1 MNSQA
6 RGVARIFQVVSTIF
20 KIPLPPTT
28 PQNNFFMFY
37 TSSLKIKVWFINKIV
52 ALRNK
57 RATKLFYKD
66 IDINLKQIFFQFKLI
81 TSCSKWTGP
90 DNYEKITQ

>member
-37 TSSLKIKVWFINKIV
+37 ISSLKIKVWFINKIV

-57 RATKLFYKD
+57 RVTKLFYKD

-90 DNYEKITQ
+90 YNYEKIIQ

>member
-57 RATKLFYKD
+57 RVTKLFYKD

-90 DNYEKITQ
+90 YNNEKITQ

>member
-6 RGVARIFQVVSTIF
+6 TGVARIFQVVSTIF
-20 KIPLPPTT
+20 KIPLLPTT
-28 PQNNFFMFY
+28 PKNNFSIFY

-57 RATKLFYKD
+57 RVTKLFYKD
-66 IDINLKQIFFQFKLI
+66 IDINFKKIFFFNL
-81 TSCSKWTGP
+81 
-90 DNYEKITQ
+90 N

>member
-20 KIPLPPTT
+20 KIPLLPTT

-66 IDINLKQIFFQFKLI
+66 IDINLKQIFFSI
-81 TSCSKWTGP
+81 
-90 DNYEKITQ
+90 

>member
-20 KIPLPPTT
+20 QIPLPPTT
-28 PQNNFFMFY
+28 PKNNFFMFY

-52 ALRNK
+52 ALRNN
-57 RATKLFYKD
+57 RVTKLFYKD
-66 IDINLKQIFFQFKLI
+66 IDINLKQIFFNL
-81 TSCSKWTGP
+81 
-90 DNYEKITQ
+90 N

>member
-28 PQNNFFMFY
+28 PKNNFFMFY

-57 RATKLFYKD
+57 RVTKLFYKD
-66 IDINLKQIFFQFKLI
+66 IDINLKQIFFNLK
-81 TSCSKWTGP
+81 S
-90 DNYEKITQ
+90 